1 MRALPEGRR
10 RRTSACVRTSGLR
23 STCEGEE
30 RGEGWIRAEDGQGV
44 PSKDRMRHVR
54 CADRDAASPRLSAL
68 LRRASRWCAKDAVGF
83 LPMFATRAQE
93 PDPVTGAVIP
103 PISLS
108 TTFKQNAPGEPK
120 AGFDYSR
127 SGNPTRDAFEKAV
140 AALEKGKHGTYE
152 RECLNS
158 SRGS

>member
-1 MRALPEGRR
+1 MDERVRAYKRAEEYVWAKSGQRAGFAPRVDRARRADGQDAPRALCGSGR
-10 RRTSACVRTSGLR
+10 GL
-23 STCEGEE
+23 
-30 RGEGWIRAEDGQGV
+30 
-44 PSKDRMRHVR
+44 
-54 CADRDAASPRLSAL
+54 
-68 LRRASRWCAKDAVGF
+68 ASRQRAAPSRLTLVRKGRGAVAS
-83 LPMFATRAQE
+83 LFATRAQE